1 MTQTNHFD
9 AHLDTNEHEDPNHDS
24 SEVDV
29 TDVATSDK
37 PKRKLPTNYLLY
49 GAVAVAVLGFWGF
62 KKMSQPSS
70 PAEIAASAPMSDG
83 GMMGASG
90 TQRPAA
96 ESFAPVQPAPQG
108 FARSQPAEQ
117 LAEKPPEQPASNN
130 NGPTSAIELPASN
143 TIAGGTTATSMAAN
157 DALPAGA
164 IPSTKASTVESG
176 RKESTDS
183 AILEQLKAQTA
194 QLEDM
199 GKRLSALETRR
210 VEAKAESKP
219 VRASKPLSAEDSA
232 REKSAGVVRAKAS
245 RSRSSAKEE
254 VQLGYKI
261 KQVIPGQAW
270 LEDDSGKQY
279 VKAKGD
285 KLGGSEIVEID
296 ADKYIVRTTAGIIR

>member
-9 AHLDTNEHEDPNHDS
+9 AHLDSTDHEDPDHNA
-24 SEVDV
+24 SEIDV
-29 TDVATSDK
+29 TDVSTSDK

-62 KKMSQPSS
+62 KKMTKPST
-70 PAEIAASAPMSDG
+70 PIEIAASAPMNDG
-83 GMMGASG
+83 GMMGAANP
-90 TQRPAA
+90 QRPAPS
-96 ESFAPVQPAPQG
+96 SFAPVQQMQHEGGPQG
-108 FARSQPAEQ
+108 FASSQAVEPAMN
-117 LAEKPPEQPASNN
+117 SN
-130 NGPTSAIELPASN
+130 SLPASVSGQAASN
-143 TIAGGTTATSMAAN
+143 AVASGPAAASTTASAAI
-157 DALPAGA
+157 DAAG
-164 IPSTKASTVESG
+164 IPSGKASVTETERRES
-176 RKESTDS
+176 SNTDA

-199 GKRLSALETRR
+199 GKRLSALESRR
-210 VEAKAESKP
+210 IEAKTESKP
-219 VRASKPLSAEDSA
+219 AHKGKQLSAEDRA
-232 REKSAGVVRAKAS
+232 REKAAGVVRAKAS
-245 RSRSSAKEE
+245 RSRTPTKEE